1 MAHDH
6 YVVNL
11 DKQEYLVPAQL
22 GDEPG
27 LTTFV
32 METGGIMTALAI
44 LLAVSNGRGGGDLNC
59 DNAEVSGLIGSWG
72 GDHIEITE
80 RVSADWTDLSPAC
93 RQLIESDGYLSFVPR
108 DADHPEGTWT
118 RLERY

>member
-27 LTTFV
+27 LMTFT

-59 DNAEVSGLIGSWG
+59 DDAEVSDLIGSWG

-80 RVSADWTDLSPAC
+80 RVAAGWTDLSPAT
-93 RQLIESDGYLSFVPR
+93 RKLIAADGYFSFAPR
-108 DADHPEGTWT
+108 DADHPEGVWT
-118 RLERY
+118 RLTRY